1 MANNYSSSAGG
12 KLKMY
17 CREADRLTVAF
28 ELLAYGPADNAPIT
42 RHWHKDLLV
51 VRPGL
56 LLRATRLYADPL

>member
-42 RHWHKDLLV
+42 RH
-51 VRPGL
+51 
-56 LLRATRLYADPL
+56 